1 MLSGLQKFGIT
12 PDEGPLGENESDIGN
27 YGPYTQSLRGAI
39 YQTFAKKL
47 VADGKAY
54 PCFLSEQELTEIR
67 EQQTALGQPT
77 GVYGAFSPWRTC
89 DFESVEKALA
99 EGKSFV
105 IRFRSQ

>member
-47 VADGKAY
+47 NKNSPKFANNKPHLDNRLEYMEHSLHG
-54 PCFLSEQELTEIR
+54 ELAILNPSKKR
-67 EQQTALGQPT
+67 LPKGN
-77 GVYGAFSPWRTC
+77 
-89 DFESVEKALA
+89 LL
-99 EGKSFV
+99 
-105 IRFRSQ
+105 